1 MIARYP
7 GRSLSVHL
15 KEHGGPKGAVFGQ
28 GTVDFKRALALCEQ
42 VGGTACYVIEHESD
56 PEQAFEA
63 AKKCLDY
70 VAAL

>member
-1 MIARYP
+1 
-7 GRSLSVHL
+7 
-15 KEHGGPKGAVFGQ
+15 
-28 GTVDFKRALALCEQ
+28 
-42 VGGTACYVIEHESD
+42 VIEHESD